1 MTFIC
6 PKCKRYG
13 MEWDGRAKILIC
25 YYNTCNHVIRI
36 NHQKPIPSNDQ
47 ISQAIH
53 DEEAQLKEID
63 RSVTSK

>member
-1 MTFIC
+1 MTFVC

-36 NHQKPIPSNDQ
+36 NPKKPIPSNDQ
-47 ISQAIH
+47 ISRAIH
-53 DEEAQLKEID
+53 EEEAHLNEVEE
-63 RSVTSK
+63 SAASK